1 MFGQARARLASSERP
16 VQACCRNTTQ
26 RAVLA
31 SAQQPKKELPLLSS
45 VSVSDEVAV
54 PAKKASDASNQWG
67 GQIADLKLHTE
78 DALFHEWKPNCR
90 IHYLKSGTSGAPGR
104 TSTVVAGKRHIRH
117 VTFALANLSN
127 CRCDPCANNAHSRM

>member
-1 MFGQARARLASSERP
+1 MFGQARARLASAERP

-31 SAQQPKKELPLLSS
+31 SAQQPERKRPSLSS
-45 VSVSDEVAV
+45 VSVSDEAAV
-54 PAKKASDASNQWG
+54 PAKEVSDASNQWG

-90 IHYLKSGTSGAPGR
+90 IHYLKSGTTGAPGR
-104 TSTVVAGKRHIRH
+104 RSTVVAGKRHMQACDLCAGKP
-117 VTFALANLSN
+117 VTLSL
-127 CRCDPCANNAHSRM
+127 